1 MKAFE
6 LFAGAGGMS
15 LGLKSAGF
23 ELVGA
28 FDAWKLATENY
39 NTNVG
44 PHAEVFDLKD
54 VAGAVV
60 EIARRSPDIIVGGPP
75 CQDYSLAGKREEQAN
90 ASLTK
95 SFSMIIS
102 GVRPEWFMMENVV
115 QVLTSDTWTV
125 AKEVLAVAGYGIS
138 ILKADCSFY
147 GVPQSRRRC
156 FVVGRRGQRD
166 GFLDMALE
174 SAASDCP
181 MTLRDLFGVAVPEAL
196 YFPARMPS
204 KRSVWGPDEP
214 APTIRS
220 SSLRP
225 VPANYKP
232 HDEDAALIENGY
244 VYTRPFR
251 GGRGVRS
258 VDEPMSTI
266 TRTSF
271 ERPTER
277 YLSTQNEKDPVSAA
291 DTAVLTL
298 SQISRIQGFPVDWRW
313 VAKSKRD
320 ICQMIANAVPA
331 PVAARLGKVI
341 LDWQHGKNGAEIAD
355 GFVDWVAQKG
365 RSRSSAYNVKSSLR
379 RARKLLGNRI
389 FDNVEMEI
397 VALQQLAGFVS
408 LPVASKSDIRQSLRL
423 YTAFLNETPKMEA
436 KKKGRLRKTPAGND
450 NLSAAFV
457 DVENMDVN
465 FSN

>member
-1 MKAFE
+1 MKTFE

-15 LGLKSAGF
+15 FGLKTVGF
-23 ELVGA
+23 DLVGA
-28 FDAWKLATENY
+28 FDAWKIATENY
-39 NTNVG
+39 NANVG

-95 SFSMIIS
+95 SFSMIVS

-115 QVLTSDTWTV
+115 QVLTSETWTV

-156 FVVGRRGQRD
+156 FVVGRRGERD
-166 GFLDMALE
+166 GFLDKVLE
-174 SAASDCP
+174 LAASDRS
-181 MTLRDLFGVAVPEAL
+181 MTLRDLFGAAVPEAL

-277 YLSTQNEKDPVSAA
+277 YLSVQNDRDPVSAA

-298 SQISRIQGFPVDWRW
+298 TQVSRIQGFPADWRW

-320 ICQMIANAVPA
+320 ISQMIANAVPA

-341 LDWQHGKNGAEIAD
+341 LDWHRGEKGAEIVE

-389 FDNVEMEI
+389 FENVEMEI
-397 VALQQLAGFVS
+397 IALQHLAGFVS
-408 LPVASKSDIRQSLRL
+408 LPVASKSDLRQALRL
-423 YTAFLNETPKMEA
+423 YSAFLDETPKVES
-436 KKKGRLRKTPAGND
+436 KKRGRSRKTPAGND
-450 NLSAAFV
+450 NLSTAIIDDLPR
-457 DVENMDVN
+457 DVGT
-465 FSN
+465 

>member
-15 LGLKSAGF
+15 LGLKNAGF

-95 SFSMIIS
+95 SFSMIVS
-102 GVRPEWFMMENVV
+102 GVRPEWFLMENVI
-115 QVLTSDTWTV
+115 QVLTSDTWMV
-125 AKEVLAVAGYGIS
+125 AKEVLKVAGFGIS

-156 FVVGRRGQRD
+156 FVVGRRGECD
-166 GFLDMALE
+166 GFLDKALE
-174 SAASDCP
+174 RAASDRP
-181 MTLRDLFGVAVPEAL
+181 MTLRDLFGAAVPEAL

-225 VPANYKP
+225 VPANYMP

-271 ERPTER
+271 ERPTGR
-277 YLSTQNEKDPVSAA
+277 YLNAQNEKDPVSAA

-298 SQISRIQGFPVDWRW
+298 SQISRIQGFPADWRW
-313 VAKSKRD
+313 LAKSKRD

-341 LDWQHGKNGAEIAD
+341 MDWHRGESGAEIID
-355 GFVDWVAQKG
+355 GFVDWVVLKG
-365 RSRSSAYNVKSSLR
+365 RSRSSGYNVKSSLR

-397 VALQQLAGFVS
+397 AALQQLAGFVS
-408 LPVASKSDIRQSLRL
+408 LPVASKSDIRQALRL
-423 YTAFLNETPKMEA
+423 YTAFLNETPKV

-450 NLSAAFV
+450 NLSAALV
-457 DVENMDVN
+457 DVDDTDAD
-465 FSN
+465 FGT

>member
-1 MKAFE
+1 MKVFE

-15 LGLKSAGF
+15 LGLKTAGF

-39 NTNVG
+39 NANVG

-60 EIARRSPDIIVGGPP
+60 EIASRSPDIIVGGPP

-95 SFSMIIS
+95 SFSLIVS

-156 FVVGRRGQRD
+156 FVVGRRSERD
-166 GFLDMALE
+166 GFLDKALE
-174 SAASDCP
+174 RAASNRP
-181 MTLRDLFGVAVPEAL
+181 MTLRDLFGAAVPEAL
-196 YFPARMPS
+196 YFPARMPG
-204 KRSVWGPDEP
+204 KRSVWGPDEA

-225 VPANYKP
+225 VPANYMP

-277 YLSTQNEKDPVSAA
+277 YLSAQNEKDPVSAA

-298 SQISRIQGFPVDWRW
+298 SQISRIQGFPADWHW
-313 VAKSKRD
+313 VATSKRD

-341 LDWQHGKNGAEIAD
+341 LDWQRGENGAEIID

-389 FDNVEMEI
+389 FDSVEMEI
-397 VALQQLAGFVS
+397 AALQELAGFVS
-408 LPVASKSDIRQSLRL
+408 LPVASKSDIRQALRL
-423 YTAFLNETPKMEA
+423 YTAFLNETPKV
-436 KKKGRLRKTPAGND
+436 KKKSRLRKTPAGND
-450 NLSAAFV
+450 NLSTAFAAV
-457 DVENMDVN
+457 DDTDAD
-465 FSN
+465 FGI